1 MTLEQLWAV
10 ICDGCGMAYVGD
22 EDMMLTVN
30 RARRNAWS
38 LNSGPEKDSDLCP
51 FCKDLR
57 EETND

>member
-10 ICDGCGMAYVGD
+10 ICDGCG
-22 EDMMLTVN
+22 
-30 RARRNAWS
+30 RNAWS